1 MTRKEHS
8 HIPVDYL
15 NEGRERRQLTNFLRT
30 GNFRKI
36 SGENIL
42 GERVKRRRRI
52 LYIIVFLILLIGLRF
67 MLF

>member
-1 MTRKEHS
+1 MTRKEHN

-15 NEGRERRQLTNFLRT
+15 NEGSERRQLTNFLRT

-42 GERVKRRRRI
+42 GKRVKRRRRI
-52 LYIIVFLILLIGLRF
+52 LYIIVFLILLTGLCF
-67 MLF
+67 VLF

>member
-1 MTRKEHS
+1 MNRNKNI

-15 NEGRERRQLTNFLRT
+15 NKGKERQQLTNFLRT

-42 GERVKRRRRI
+42 GERIKRRRRV
-52 LYIIVFLILLIGLRF
+52 LYVIAFLIFLIGF
-67 MLF
+67 FYTLF